1 MGLCVCPSVQ
11 VLLARMFHTLPDAF
25 RFFLAL
31 SHDPSLF
38 LSDSQLETCFITPA
52 QLRMGLHQLLLQ
64 ASPHPAPLSPS
75 RRNALS
81 GERTAAS
88 WHADIDDIIEEVTL
102 GFRAQLSLLDFMRMF
117 EWDYGLGAETQ
128 LQIAVNRRHLEYQ
141 VRMEIKEKLVVG
153 KWKFFSMA
161 IRARVIYW
169 RWMFLLVTFAWNDW
183 RACTATSRERKR
195 KEALAAAYAREVR
208 LRRVFEFWNAW
219 ALDLKAER
227 EQVVALALQYV
238 LGCVCCPPAL
248 MHACS
253 ASTRMHT
260 ACCVTTPQ
268 SACAGLPLSLSFFLS
283 LSLSLFFSRER
294 ERERYPY
301 THTHTHAT
309 RTIASNACPMP
320 LSSSAPHVFSSYTH
334 THTHTHTHILSTA
347 GLFLIILHCHLCVF
361 L

>member
-1 MGLCVCPSVQ
+1 MHCEYCACVHIALMGLCVCPSVQ

-52 QLRMGLHQLLLQ
+52 QLRKGLELLLLQ

-75 RRNALS
+75 RRSAQR

-88 WHADIDDIIEEVTL
+88 WHADVNDIIEEVTL
-102 GFRAQLSLLDFMRMF
+102 GFRAQISLLDFMRMF

-183 RACTATSRERKR
+183 SALTAASRERKR

-208 LRRVFEFWNAW
+208 LRRVFEFLNAF
-219 ALDLKAER
+219 ALGLKAER
-227 EQVVALALQYV
+227 EQDVRIVMRVLSARAHARLQ
-238 LGCVCCPPAL
+238 CK
-248 MHACS
+248 
-253 ASTRMHT
+253 HT
-260 ACCVTTPQ
+260 
-268 SACAGLPLSLSFFLS
+268 
-283 LSLSLFFSRER
+283 
-294 ERERYPY
+294 
-301 THTHTHAT
+301 
-309 RTIASNACPMP
+309 
-320 LSSSAPHVFSSYTH
+320 
-334 THTHTHTHILSTA
+334 
-347 GLFLIILHCHLCVF
+347 
-361 L
+361 